1 MADNTGEE
9 MKSKILVA
17 GVLLTGFIHAA
28 PKKPSSEIPERR
40 DFPLSQTVAPC
51 EDFHKYVCSA
61 AEESF
66 QLRPDRSAH
75 TFAFNDSF
83 ERILTKKKLFFKGI
97 DSEKNL
103 NPRGQQL
110 KDFYLACMN
119 DKATAA
125 EEKQYVAQVIKEL
138 SQIDSIDALIKYDQ
152 ENMQRG
158 RYSLMMIDDSANADN
173 PDKYDIYFGNSFM
186 NLPDHSYY
194 EKKDLIA
201 AYKAIQAEF
210 FKTIFP
216 KMKSSEITSRI
227 ESMYNLETEFVTK
240 YPKAA
245 ERRQRWS
252 EKRDI
257 SQAQFTSQFPR
268 LQMEKIF
275 ALTPKDLA
283 VRVNIPEAVTF
294 LNDKLTTA
302 NLSTL
307 KDIYLYKSL
316 TGIMDDAYPKFFKKK
331 FDFNHKF
338 LGGAEKRP
346 ERQERCTLRMMSEF
360 EKEIDEVLMER
371 LFPNFP
377 KDKVVEISEKI
388 RGSILKGIE
397 TNKWLS
403 SDARK
408 NAKAK
413 VKECRLQIIAPT
425 NDREWNFNP
434 IQSYSATTPLENAR
448 KLREALFKKVLKE
461 MTEPVN
467 KDAWGMGP
475 LTVNAY
481 YSPTENK
488 FVMPLGILQFPF
500 FDEKGNVTENLGA
513 VGAVMGHEL
522 GHGIDDQG
530 SKFDEKGRLKQW
542 MTMKDL
548 SEFSKRG
555 ERMVEQFNKIGHNGK
570 LTLGE
575 NVADLVGLSF
585 AYNAAFPDSK
595 GTKEDKQKFFVAYAR
610 TWCEVIRPGTAERQ
624 VKTDPHS
631 LGWARIN
638 EQVKHQPG
646 FQEAFSCK
654 PGQAMTLSDAD
665 RISIW

>member
-1 MADNTGEE
+1 
-9 MKSKILVA
+9 MKSKVFMA
-17 GVLLTGFIHAA
+17 GVLITGLIQAT

-40 DFPLSQTVAPC
+40 EFPLSQSVSAC
-51 EDFHKYVCSA
+51 ENFHKYVCSE
-61 AEESF
+61 AEASF

-83 ERILTKKKLFFKGI
+83 ERILAKKKLFFKNI
-97 DSEKNL
+97 ESEKNL

-110 KDFYLACMN
+110 KDFYLACMGEKN
-119 DKATAA
+119 AAA
-125 EEKQYVAQVIKEL
+125 EEKKVVSQVVSEL
-138 SQIDSIDALIKYDQ
+138 SQIDSVDSLIKYDQ
-152 ENMQRG
+152 DNVQKG
-158 RYSLMMIDDSANADN
+158 RYSLVVFDSSANADN
-173 PDKYDIYFGNSFM
+173 PDKYDIYFANSFM

-194 EKKDLIA
+194 EKPELVA
-201 AYKAIQAEF
+201 AYKALQAEF
-210 FKTIFP
+210 FKTVFP
-216 KMKSSEITSRI
+216 KMKKSEITSRI
-227 ESMYNLETEFVTK
+227 EAMYNLETEFVAK

-257 SQAQFTSQFPR
+257 PQTQFLSQFPK
-268 LQMEKIF
+268 LQMEKLF
-275 ALTPKDLA
+275 AIAPKDLA
-283 VRVNIPEAVTF
+283 VRVNIPEAVSF
-294 LNDKLTTA
+294 LNDRLTPA
-302 NLSTL
+302 NLSVL

-316 TGIMDDAYPKFFKKK
+316 SGIMDDGYPKYFKKK

-346 ERQERCTLRMMSEF
+346 ERQERCTLRMMNEF
-360 EKEIDEVLMER
+360 EKEVDEVLMDR

-388 RGSILKGIE
+388 RGSILQGIE
-397 TNKWLS
+397 KNKWLS

-408 NAKAK
+408 TAKAK
-413 VKECRLQIIAPT
+413 VKDCRLQIIAPT

-434 IQSYSATTPLENAR
+434 IQAYSPTQPIENAR
-448 KLREALFKKVLKE
+448 KLREALFKKTLKE
-461 MTEPVN
+461 MGEPVN

-542 MTMKDL
+542 MSMKDL
-548 SEFSKRG
+548 AEFSKRG
-555 ERMVEQFNKIGHNGK
+555 ERMIEQFNKIGHNGK

-585 AYNAAFPDSK
+585 AYNAAFPEGK
-595 GTKEDKQKFFVAYAR
+595 GSKEDKQKFFVAYAR

-624 VKTDPHS
+624 IKTDPHS

-646 FQEAFSCK
+646 FQEAFSCQA
-654 PGQAMTLSDAD
+654 GQPMTLSDSD

>member
-1 MADNTGEE
+1 MN
-9 MKSKILVA
+9 SKLFLA
-17 GVLLTGFIHAA
+17 SLLISGMTFSEA
-28 PKKPSSEIPERR
+28 KKPSSHIPERR
-40 DFPLSQTVAPC
+40 EFPLSQSISPC
-51 EDFHKYVCSA
+51 DNFHKYVCTEAESA
-61 AEESF
+61 F

-83 ERILTKKKLFFKGI
+83 ERILEKKKLFFKNI
-97 DSEKNL
+97 ASEKNL
-103 NPRGQQL
+103 NSRGKQL
-110 KDFYLACMN
+110 QDFYLACMN
-119 DKATAA
+119 EKATAK
-125 EEKQYVAQVIKEL
+125 EEQQLVSKISSDLAKIE
-138 SQIDSIDALIKYDQ
+138 SPEALIKYDQ
-152 ENMQRG
+152 ENLQKG
-158 RYSLMMIDDSANADN
+158 RTVLLVFDSSANADN
-173 PDKYDIYFGNSFM
+173 PDKYDIYVATSFM

-194 EKKDLIA
+194 EKPELVT
-201 AYKAIQAEF
+201 AYKNLLKYF
-210 FKTIFP
+210 FQTVYP
-216 KMKSSEITSRI
+216 KMSVAEIKNRVDAF
-227 ESMYNLETEFVTK
+227 YKFETDFVAK

-257 SQAQFTSQFPR
+257 PQEQFLKNFPK
-268 LQMEKIF
+268 LQIEPLLSL
-275 ALTPKDLA
+275 APKDLA
-283 VRVNIPEAVTF
+283 TRVNIPEALTY
-294 LNDKLTTA
+294 LNEALNQE
-302 NLSTL
+302 NLPVL
-307 KDIYLYKSL
+307 KDFYLYKSL
-316 TGIMDDAYPKFFKKK
+316 SGIMDDAYPKYFKKK
-331 FDFNHKF
+331 FDFNHKY

-346 ERQERCTLRMMSEF
+346 VRQERCTLRMMNEF
-360 EKEIDEVLMER
+360 EKEVDEVLMER

-377 KDKVVEISEKI
+377 KDKVVEVSEKI
-388 RGSILKGIE
+388 RSSILQGIE
-397 TNKWLS
+397 NNKWLG

-408 NAKAK
+408 TAKAK

-434 IQSYSATTPLENAR
+434 IQTYSAIQPLENAR
-448 KLREALFKKVLKE
+448 KLREALFNKMIKE
-461 MTEPVN
+461 MAEPVN

-542 MTMKDL
+542 MTMADL
-548 SEFSKRG
+548 AEFQKRG

-585 AYNAAFPDSK
+585 AYRAAFPDSK
-595 GTKEDKQKFFVAYAR
+595 GTKEEKQKFFVAYAR

-624 VKTDPHS
+624 IKTDPHA

-646 FQEAFSCK
+646 FQDAFSCQ
-654 PGQAMTLSDAD
+654 PGQPMVLPDNE